1 MPAPRARTLL
11 AAAATKPCH
20 TAVQRR
26 LFFLTESHAVMRDAA
41 APGVFDEEALDALE
55 RAVQELEAL
64 ESIYG
69 YDAGGFTVHS
79 PAELALSRSMVD
91 AGLPPP
97 AGAAWAPPQLELEL
111 RLELDGDGDGSAVAR
126 LRCALPPG
134 YPTTAAARPS
144 VTVEGLRRTRQD
156 ELTAALQAK
165 ADELLG
171 EESVVELAQ
180 ALEAVYSGVVA
191 DERTS
196 VAAAERSPC
205 AGNPLEP
212 EPELSSSAHAAV
224 GQQLAL
230 SSVLLHI
237 DHMNDSSAYIRKLQ
251 LWTDELGLGG
261 VLLYRMRTKAV
272 NATSGGRSVTPKGRA
287 EEIFVLLDGLG
298 ASTAEFLSRLRTQKM
313 TGQDRHERKST
324 VVWDSSSAGEAGS
337 VRRVADGL
345 VAEEYSSP
353 AELRER
359 WAASIGT

>member
-1 MPAPRARTLL
+1 MW
-11 AAAATKPCH
+11 
-20 TAVQRR
+20 
-26 LFFLTESHAVMRDAA
+26 DAA
-41 APGVFDEEALDALE
+41 APDVFDEDALDALE

-64 ESIYG
+64 DSIYG
-69 YDAGGFTVHS
+69 YDAGGFIVHS

-97 AGAAWAPPQLELEL
+97 AGAVWAPPQLELEL

-134 YPTTAAARPS
+134 YPTAAAARPS

-180 ALEAVYSGVVA
+180 ALEELYTGVVA
-191 DERTS
+191 DERIRV
-196 VAAAERSPC
+196 VARQP
-205 AGNPLEP
+205 EP
-212 EPELSSSAHAAV
+212 EPELSGSAHAAA
-224 GQQLAL
+224 GQQPAL
-230 SSVLLHI
+230 TSILLHI
-237 DHMNDSSAYIRKLQ
+237 DHMNDSTAYIRKLQ
-251 LWTDELGLGG
+251 LWSEELGLGV

-272 NATSGGRSVTPKGRA
+272 NATSGGRSVTPKGRV
-287 EEIFVLLDGLG
+287 EEIFVLLDGPG

-324 VVWDSSSAGEAGS
+324 VLWDSSSAGEAES

-345 VAEEYSSP
+345 VAEEYASP

-359 WAASIGT
+359 WAASIGAWCGNGSRMESEHLPRQA

>member
-1 MPAPRARTLL
+1 MFLL
-11 AAAATKPCH
+11 
-20 TAVQRR
+20 
-26 LFFLTESHAVMRDAA
+26 HAHRVMRDAV
-41 APGVFDEEALDALE
+41 APDVFDEDALDALE

-64 ESIYG
+64 DSIYG
-69 YDAGGFTVHS
+69 YDAGGFIVHS

-111 RLELDGDGDGSAVAR
+111 RLELNGGSDGSAVAR

-144 VTVEGLRRTRQD
+144 VTVERLRRTRQD
-156 ELTAALQAK
+156 ELTAALQAR

-180 ALEAVYSGVVA
+180 ALEELYSGVIA
-191 DERTS
+191 DEHTS

-205 AGNPLEP
+205 AADPLEP
-212 EPELSSSAHAAV
+212 EPELSS

-251 LWTDELGLGG
+251 LWTEELDLGAA
-261 VLLYRMRTKAV
+261 LLYRMRTKAV
-272 NATSGGRSVTPKGRA
+272 SATSGGRSVTPKGRA
-287 EEIFVLLDGLG
+287 EEIFLLLDGPG
-298 ASTAEFLSRLRTQKM
+298 ASIAEFLSRLRTQKM

-324 VVWDSSSAGEAGS
+324 VLWDSGSAGEAGS
-337 VRRVADGL
+337 VRRVAEGL

-359 WAASIGT
+359 WAASIGTWCENGLRMESKRLPRHDWDNH